1 MSVMNVD
8 DPRQTI
14 HIPSRELTGTREEK
28 LAELDLL
35 LGQLQVVRLAL
46 CGRPLRLESLTVARA
61 EGRRD
66 NRGWGRLWHRRST
79 PGDRSNLVGQGGRS

>member
-35 LGQLQVVRLAL
+35 LGQLQIVRLAL
-46 CGRPLRLESLTVARA
+46 CGRPVRLESLTVAA

-66 NRGWGRLWHRRST
+66 NRGWGRLWRRLST
-79 PGDRSNLVGQGGRS
+79 PGDRSNFVGQGGRS